1 MLGIRKRILTEIL
14 ARFGKLHFGEDRLL
28 KRPLMTY
35 IDPTRLADRPNN
47 QLEAQIDKANK
58 KEPA

>member
-1 MLGIRKRILTEIL
+1 MLGIRKRILTETL
-14 ARFGKLHFGEDRLL
+14 ARFGKLHFGEDKLL

-35 IDPTRLADRPNN
+35 IDLTRLADRPNN
-47 QLEAQIDKANK
+47 QLEAQIDKENK